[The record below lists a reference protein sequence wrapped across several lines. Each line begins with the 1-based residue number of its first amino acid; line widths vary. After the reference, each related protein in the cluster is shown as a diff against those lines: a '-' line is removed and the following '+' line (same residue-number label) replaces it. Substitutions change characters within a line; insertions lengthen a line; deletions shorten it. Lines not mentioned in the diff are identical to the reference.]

1 MQIPHI
7 TSKVQFESLLNETI
21 KDTEEFKLRFPEILM
36 YENIYMQL
44 IALKSLLIEQK
55 LDLDQ
60 EYIDEKFTIGA
71 IATKNFDYEYEIY
84 AQKLIRIFGA
94 SLRYKELS

>member
-1 MQIPHI
+1 
-7 TSKVQFESLLNETI
+7 
-21 KDTEEFKLRFPEILM
+21 M

-44 IALKSLLIEQK
+44 TALKSLLIDQK
-55 LDLDQ
+55 LKLDQ

-71 IATKNFDYEYEIY
+71 IATKNFDYEHEIY

-94 SLRYKELS
+94 SLRYKDLS